1 VTRRVILDTLACP
14 ECDLQQVV
22 PTLPPR
28 GVAHCPRCHNIV
40 ARNPVDPI
48 DRPLALTFAALVVF
62 VIANT
67 SPLMTLS
74 AVGREATTTI
84 AGGAQQMWDQGSE
97 LTATMVAFCA
107 LVAPG
112 CFIAFMLVVL
122 LAAKRPPAPRWIGTL
137 LRLAS
142 VVQPWS
148 MSEVML
154 LGILVALIKIAQLAT
169 VTPGTGLFG
178 VGLLV
183 VLLAGIGATFDP
195 RAIWSRV
202 VWADGTVPPLPEGDA

>member
-1 VTRRVILDTLACP
+1 MTRRPVVDTLACP
-14 ECDLQQVV
+14 ECDLQQVL
-22 PTLPPR
+22 PSLPPR
-28 GVAHCPRCHNIV
+28 GVAHCPRCHYAV

-48 DRPLALTFAALVVF
+48 DRPLAFAFAALVVF
-62 VIANT
+62 IIANT

-74 AVGREATTTI
+74 AVGRESTTTI

-97 LTATMVAFCA
+97 ITAAMVAFCA
-107 LVAPG
+107 LIAPG
-112 CFIAFMLVVL
+112 SYIAFMLVVL

-142 VVQPWS
+142 FVEPWS

-169 VTPGTGLFG
+169 VTPGAGLVG

-183 VLLAGIGATFDP
+183 VLLAAVAATFDP
-195 RAIWSRV
+195 HAIWTRV
-202 VWADGTVPPLPEGDA
+202 VWADGTIPPLPEGES